1 MIPIMIM
8 TISDDY
14 EREFMERMYIK
25 YYALMR
31 KYAYEIS
38 QDAGQVDDII
48 NDACIKLINKIS
60 LLRTFNSCI
69 LTSYIVYTVRSVA
82 IDFVKHRAVASKW
95 HFYGADDDM
104 MGSIPCNN
112 NTPEDILFSNEH
124 FDGLY
129 EALDQLPERDR
140 TLLQYKYFFDMNDK
154 EIALA
159 FNIKKDSVRE
169 YLSRARKRVYKLL
182 REERRPYDNQ

>member
-1 MIPIMIM
+1 MISIMIM
-8 TISDDY
+8 TISDDD
-14 EREFMERMYIK
+14 EREFMERLYIN

-48 NDACIKLINKIS
+48 NDTCIKLINKIS

-82 IDFVKHRAVASKW
+82 IDFIKHRAIVSKW
-95 HFYGADDDM
+95 IFYGADDDM
-104 MGSIPCNN
+104 IESIPDNN
-112 NTPEDILFSNEH
+112 NTPEDILFSKEN

-129 EALDQLPERDR
+129 EALDQLSERDR
-140 TLLQYKYFFDMNDK
+140 TILQFKYFFDMSDK
-154 EIALA
+154 EIAVV
-159 FNIKKDSVRE
+159 FDIKIDCVRG
-169 YLSRARKRVYKLL
+169 YLSRARKRAYKLL
-182 REERRPYDNQ
+182 RKERKPNDNQ